1 MKRAYIYLTVF
12 AAATMSACENFL
24 DTSSPSTFTPEVVYN
39 DASMTEKVLMGV
51 YAKMTEDATYSQTLC
66 YTLNCG
72 SDIEVRSFTPSLGG
86 GAGPA
91 SSTDR
96 AAANY
101 LADATNNKVRDAVS
115 SLYTAIERANVLI
128 EGIEANADPSN
139 TDVWKIHG
147 EAVTMRAQCYRDL
160 IRLLGNVPF
169 KVEATKTDLANVYL
183 PKTDRL
189 TIMEVLIDQ
198 LVECADELPWKQ
210 STPERVTQGYARGLA
225 AQLAL
230 MRAGWNYTTDK
241 QWVKADDAAAEKYY
255 TVALEQTR
263 KVIDEGG
270 YSLTQASK
278 TSDGKSISGFEAL
291 FRGMCERKYMDNES
305 LYEIGFVVTKSSE
318 LGYTVGPRVQTPTVK
333 FGHSTQGQIFTTPE
347 YFYSFHPA
355 DTRRDVS
362 VYYTEYRD
370 ISNVGQYANGVTG
383 AYGLSEHLI
392 SNAQQFRIGKWDPT
406 WIPSDWAEAS
416 YAAAGK
422 VGTGIN
428 VNMMRYSDILLMF
441 AEAENALHGATE
453 AAREALWEVR
463 SRAIPTMTRGEFDAY
478 VGGKDFQQAIED
490 ERRWEF
496 AGEGLRKWDL
506 LRWGKLPQA
515 IIDMR
520 AKNQRLV
527 NDWEYDFEFP
537 TITLA
542 DGSVVARTLPKEVY
556 YRYDE
561 NNLYIEDI
569 NIDYDREQPESAEY
583 FSATNGKLW
592 IYIGTNQA
600 DREDDK
606 KSYRQYISY
615 LQDFASGIVD
625 VNGALVE
632 NGRPFYP
639 IPATMITDYNGV
651 ISQDY
656 GY

>member
-1 MKRAYIYLTVF
+1 MAL
-12 AAATMSACENFL
+12 AAMSTTACKDFL
-24 DTSSPSTFTPEVVYN
+24 DTSSPSTFTPEIVYN

-72 SDIEVRSFTPSLGG
+72 SDIEIRSFTVGQ
-86 GAGPA
+86 PA
-91 SSTDR
+91 SSVDR

-101 LADATNNKVRDAVS
+101 LADPTNGKVRDAVS
-115 SLYTAIERANVLI
+115 SLYVAIERANVLI
-128 EGIEANADPSN
+128 EGIEANADPGN
-139 TDVWKIHG
+139 ADVWKMHG

-169 KVEATKTDLANVYL
+169 KVEATKTDLSNVYL

-189 TIMEVLIDQ
+189 QIMEVLIDQ
-198 LVECADELPWKQ
+198 LIECADELPWRQ

-241 QWVKADDAAAEKYY
+241 QWVKADDEAAEKYY
-255 TVALEQTR
+255 GIAREQT
-263 KVIDEGG
+263 KKIIDEGG

-278 TSDGKSISGFEAL
+278 TADGKAISGFEAL

-305 LYEIGFVVTKSSE
+305 LYEIGFVVTRSSE
-318 LGYTVGPRVQTPTVK
+318 LGYAVGPRVQTTTVK
-333 FGHSTQGQIFTTPE
+333 FGYATQGQIFTTPE
-347 YFYSFHPA
+347 YFYSFHPD

-370 ISNVGQYANGVTG
+370 ISNTGQYANGVRG
-383 AYGLSEHLI
+383 DYGISENLI
-392 SNAQQFRIGKWDPT
+392 SNAQQFRVGKWDPT

-416 YAAAGK
+416 YAAGGK

-428 VNMMRYSDILLMF
+428 VCMMRYSDVLLMF
-441 AEAENALHGATE
+441 AEAENELNGPT
-453 AAREALWEVR
+453 AAAKDALWEVR
-463 SRAIPTMTRGEFDAY
+463 SRAIPTLTRGEFDAY
-478 VGGKDFQQAIED
+478 VAGKQGGLTQAIKD

-496 AGEGLRKWDL
+496 LGEGIRKWDL
-506 LRWGKLPQA
+506 LRWGELPQA
-515 IIDMR
+515 IINMR

-537 TITLA
+537 TKTLA
-542 DGSVVARTLPKEVY
+542 DGTTVQRTLPKEVY
-556 YRYDE
+556 YKYDE

-583 FSATNGKLW
+583 FSATNGKVW
-592 IYIGTNQA
+592 IYMGTNQA
-600 DREDDK
+600 DPTDDSK
-606 KSYRQYISY
+606 AYRQYINY
-615 LQDFASGIVD
+615 LHDFASGIVD
-625 VNGALVE
+625 AEGALVE

-639 IPATMITDYNGV
+639 IPSTMITDYNG
-651 ISQDY
+651 IIGQDY